1 MERFGEA
8 AAGGIA
14 MREQSRRMALCAM
27 MAALGTAVLMM
38 GGLIPLATFCAPAL
52 AALALVPVQV
62 EYGRKYALGVYVA
75 TAALGLILCADR
87 EAALVFACL
96 GHYPAIRDRFNRIR
110 PRALRVAAKLVLFD
124 LCAGIAFALAAL
136 VVGFAALFA
145 EYAELGAAGIA
156 AFVVIANVTLLLYDR
171 FLTVGTLLYERKI
184 RPRLKRRA

>member
-124 LCAGIAFALAAL
+124 LCTGIAFALAAL

-145 EYAELGAAGIA
+145 EYAELGSAGIA
-156 AFVVIANVTLLLYDR
+156 AFVVIANVALLLYDR
-171 FLTVGTLLYERKI
+171 FLAVGTLLYERKI

>member
-1 MERFGEA
+1 
-8 AAGGIA
+8 

-110 PRALRVAAKLVLFD
+110 PRALRVAAKLVLFA
-124 LCAGIAFALAAL
+124 CAPESRLRWRRWSSGS
-136 VVGFAALFA
+136 
-145 EYAELGAAGIA
+145 
-156 AFVVIANVTLLLYDR
+156 
-171 FLTVGTLLYERKI
+171 
-184 RPRLKRRA
+184 PRSLRSTPNSARRASRRSSSSPTSPCCSTTASSRSARCCTSGRSARG

>member
-1 MERFGEA
+1 M
-8 AAGGIA
+8 
-14 MREQSRRMALCAM
+14 
-27 MAALGTAVLMM
+27 
-38 GGLIPLATFCAPAL
+38 
-52 AALALVPVQV
+52 
-62 EYGRKYALGVYVA
+62 A

-96 GHYPAIRDRFNRIR
+96 GHYPAISDRFNRIR

-124 LCAGIAFALAAL
+124 LCAGIAFVMAAL

-156 AFVVIANVTLLLYDR
+156 AFVVLANVTLLLYDR
-171 FLTVGTLLYERKI
+171 FLAVGTLLYERKI